1 MTLDIRASG
10 FWDQAALEREE
21 RRIFDICTG
30 CRRCFNLCP
39 SFAHLFAGLDQE
51 AVDGEAERLPTGDLR
66 RVEELCYQCKLCFNH
81 CPYTPPHRFDLDFPR
96 VMLRARAVRARREGV
111 TRQDR
116 LLGDPDRLGRL
127 GTLTAPLSTWANTF
141 RPHRLFLE
149 RVVGIH
155 RDRQLPP
162 FAREP
167 FSRWFARRRSGATG
181 GERVALF
188 ATCSVEYHDP
198 AVGKAAV
205 AVLER
210 NGLAVELPPQ
220 RCCGMPW
227 LDGGDI
233 DAALAKMEANLRSL
247 APLAEAGV
255 DIVVPG
261 PTCSYVLKQEYPW
274 LHGSPE
280 ARVVAARTFDLME
293 YLMRRHEAGRLDM
306 AFQAGIGRIAYQIPC
321 HLRAQNIGF
330 KSRDALALIPGA
342 RVGLVERCS
351 GMDGTWGMKREFYGL
366 SLRVAEPL
374 LRELREARADQ
385 IATDCPLSALQIAQ
399 GLGSRPLHPVQLL
412 ARAYGIEEA

>member
-1 MTLDIRASG
+1 MTLDIRSPG
-10 FWDQAALEREE
+10 FWDQTALDREE
-21 RRIFDICTG
+21 RRIFDICNG

-39 SFAHLFAGLDQE
+39 SFNHLFAGLDQE
-51 AVDGEAERLPTGDLR
+51 AVDGDAERLSARDLR
-66 RVEELCYQCKLCFNH
+66 RVEALCYQCKLCFNH
-81 CPYTPPHRFDLDFPR
+81 CPYTPPHRFNLDFPR
-96 VMLRARAVRARREGV
+96 VMLRGAAVRARREGV
-111 TRQDR
+111 ARRDR
-116 LLGDPDRLGRL
+116 LLGDPDRVGRL
-127 GTLTAPLSTWANTF
+127 GGLTAPFSNWANAF

-167 FSRWFARRRSGATG
+167 FSRWFARRRPAATG
-181 GERVALF
+181 GKRVALF

-233 DAALAKMEANLRSL
+233 GAALGKIEANVRSL
-247 APLAEAGV
+247 ARAVEQGC

-280 ARVVAARTFDLME
+280 ARAVAARTFDLME
-293 YLMRRHEAGRLDM
+293 YLMRRHEAGRLET
-306 AFQAGIGRIAYQIPC
+306 AFRAGGGRIAYQIPC

-342 RVGLVERCS
+342 RVGLIERCS
-351 GMDGTWGMKREFYGL
+351 GMDGTWGMKREFYEL
-366 SLRVAEPL
+366 SLKVAEPL
-374 LRELREARADQ
+374 LRDLRESQADE
-385 IATDCPLSALQIAQ
+385 IATDCPLSALQIGQA
-399 GLGSRPLHPVQLL
+399 LGRRPLHPVQIL
-412 ARAYGIEEA
+412 ARAYGLGGE